1 MNKLLM
7 TAGLSLLLASCG
19 SSPKK
24 ESFLTEN
31 RTASGNDGKV
41 SGQKTEPNPLPDK
54 KPEPA
59 VSSPAAAEMKQ
70 AELDQAVASGDEER
84 IRKAS
89 QEMLQFNSKNSKALN
104 ALAMWHYKRQ
114 QYEAAALLLN
124 KALAANP
131 NASEAYNNLGLIEL
145 AKNNRKEA
153 ISMFRKA
160 LQVNPENPYAAAN
173 AAAIYAREKD
183 YSKVVLTL
191 EKAVNNNKANASALN
206 NYAIAL
212 VATGRHGDAASY
224 YEKILKD
231 NPDNK
236 SYILNYSILL
246 IEKQAKYKEG
256 LDLVN
261 RLKFVG
267 TDNESRQVIK
277 ELENKAKAGLK

>member
-1 MNKLLM
+1 M
-7 TAGLSLLLASCG
+7 TAGLSLLLVSC
-19 SSPKK
+19 SSTPKK

-31 RTASGNDGKV
+31 KASSSNDAKT
-41 SGQKTEPNPLPDK
+41 SSQKTESNPIPDK
-54 KPEPA
+54 KSEPVMA
-59 VSSPAAAEMKQ
+59 TPAASEIKQ
-70 AELDQAVASGDEER
+70 VELDQAIASGDEEK

-114 QYEAAALLLN
+114 QYEAATLLLN
-124 KALAANP
+124 KALASNP

-153 ISMFRKA
+153 IFMFRKA
-160 LQVNPENPYAAAN
+160 LQVNPDNAFAAAN
-173 AAAIYAREKD
+173 AAAIYVREKD
-183 YSKVVLTL
+183 YNKVVFTL
-191 EKAVNNNKANASALN
+191 EKSVNNNKANASALN

-212 VATGRHGDAASY
+212 VATGRHNDAAGY

-231 NPDNK
+231 SPDNK

-246 IEKQAKYKEG
+246 IEKQAKFKEG

-277 ELENKAKAGLK
+277 ELEIKAKAGLK

>member
-7 TAGLSLLLASCG
+7 TAGLSLLLVSCG

-24 ESFLTEN
+24 ESFLIQNKTS
-31 RTASGNDGKV
+31 SGNDAKY
-41 SGQKTEPNPLPDK
+41 SGQKTEPNPIPDK
-54 KPEPA
+54 KSEPV
-59 VSSPAAAEMKQ
+59 VSTPAASEIKQ
-70 AELDQAVASGDEER
+70 VELEQAIASGDEEK

-89 QEMLQFNSKNSKALN
+89 HEMLQFNSKNSKALN
-104 ALAMWHYKRQ
+104 ALAMWHYKKQ
-114 QYEAAALLLN
+114 QYEASTLLLY

-131 NASEAYNNLGLIEL
+131 NASEAFNNLGLIEL

-153 ISMFRKA
+153 IFMFRKA
-160 LQVNPENPYAAAN
+160 LQVNPDNPFAAAN

-183 YSKVVLTL
+183 YNKVLFTL

-212 VATGRHGDAASY
+212 VATGRHSDAAGY

-246 IEKQAKYKEG
+246 IEKQAKFKEG
-256 LDLVN
+256 LDLIN

>member
-1 MNKLLM
+1 MNKILM
-7 TAGLSLLLASCG
+7 TVGLSLLLASCG

-31 RTASGNDGKV
+31 RTSSGNEAKNP
-41 SGQKTEPNPLPDK
+41 GQKSEANPIPDK

-59 VSSPAAAEMKQ
+59 VSSPAVAEIKQ
-70 AELDQAVASGDEER
+70 AELDQAIASGDEEK
-84 IRKAS
+84 IRKSS
-89 QEMLQFNSKNSKALN
+89 QEMLQFNSKNFKALN

-114 QYEAAALLLN
+114 QYEAATLLLN

-131 NASEAYNNLGLIEL
+131 NASEAFNNLGLIEL

-160 LQVNPENPYAAAN
+160 LQVNPDNPYAAAN

-183 YSKVVLTL
+183 YNKVVFTL
-191 EKAVNNNKANASALN
+191 EKTVNNNKANASALN

-212 VATGRHGDAASY
+212 VATGRHGDAAGY

-246 IEKQAKYKEG
+246 IEKQAKFKEG
-256 LDLVN
+256 LGLIN